1 MREIQITDRSALVNL
16 VQLRRCPIGVGMAP
30 TREGGLRRGNNLRFY
45 FSHSLAG
52 AFDFRYWS
60 TVGGDWNKLNFN
72 LPNQSVA
79 VRRSACSYLNWKMV
93 RPKVLHIK
101 QIQFCPQLL
110 PCTPWKVAER
120 LEKASSPGQARDRDP
135 RRYTQWKQW
144 GCHTVGMIL
153 RCIAGGVGR

>member
-1 MREIQITDRSALVNL
+1 MPYWSWRGPDS
-16 VQLRRCPIGVGMAP
+16 RRRFA
-30 TREGGLRRGNNLRFY
+30 TGNNLRFY
-45 FSHSLAG
+45 FSHRPIAWL

-110 PCTPWKVAER
+110 PCTPWKVVQR
-120 LEKASSPGQARDRDP
+120 IEKASSPGQARDRDP
-135 RRYTQWKQW
+135 RRYTQWKQS
-144 GCHTVGMIL
+144 
-153 RCIAGGVGR
+153 GVATP